1 METDKKYFYLTKFI
15 LVKRVIDILL
25 AIKYDNKVKPF
36 PITIPKMNKYVK
48 NAYKAKY
55 KFLLIKDDEL
65 LKKQKGIWNKTSYK
79 IEKEFDSEP
88 IHNDK
93 YIKIKIKSYN
103 GTINKDFNDN
113 EMPKD
118 DSLCICF
125 SIILTDSFFKMSKNY
140 CPQVFLK
147 EYNHSV
153 KKRMMKRCFNSD
165 YKLITSSDKS
175 DELDDSNDT
184 DKSQIFMRDA
194 LLLTHKKRQV

>member
-1 METDKKYFYLTKFI
+1 
-15 LVKRVIDILL
+15 
-25 AIKYDNKVKPF
+25 
-36 PITIPKMNKYVK
+36 MNKYAK

-55 KFLLIKDDEL
+55 MFLLIKDDEL

-79 IEKEFDSEP
+79 IENEFDSEP

-93 YIKIKIKSYN
+93 YIKIKIKFYN

-125 SIILTDSFFKMSKNY
+125 SIILTDSVFKMSKNY
-140 CPQVFLK
+140 FPQVFLK

-194 LLLTHKKRQV
+194 LVLTHKKRQV